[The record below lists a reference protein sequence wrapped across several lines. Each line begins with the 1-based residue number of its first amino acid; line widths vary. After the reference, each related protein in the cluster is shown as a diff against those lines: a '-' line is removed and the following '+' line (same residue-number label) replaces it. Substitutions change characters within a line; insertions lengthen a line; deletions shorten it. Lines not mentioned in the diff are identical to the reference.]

1 MRSRIILFLLLLF
14 SISNCTAI
22 VSAGA
27 VYSND
32 IIVLDDNIL
41 FTIEET
47 YTDVDVQEFRQMLD
61 LDRSGDV
68 NISEVE
74 AFKESHLIS
83 KKIELGSYI
92 LIDEGDVP
100 LKMMSVVMEFENA
113 QGDINITSPINVT
126 TFVEYKFLSPI
137 PSGEHELWI
146 LGHPLIQNMKITLPE
161 GVIVASSDG
170 LDNMTTSTY
179 DGKIILEGESG
190 IRTFMV
196 ENRTI
201 FEYATTVDMYKK
213 PFYAESY
220 FLPLLVFIEMLL
232 AVFAIYMIKGKK
244 QSS

>member
-1 MRSRIILFLLLLF
+1 MRSKIILLLLLLF

-32 IIVLDDNIL
+32 IIVSDDNIL
-41 FTIEET
+41 FMIEET
-47 YTDVDVQEFRQMLD
+47 YTDVDVQEFRQILD
-61 LDRSGDV
+61 SDRSGDV

-100 LKMMSVVMEFENA
+100 LGTISVEMEFENA

-126 TFVEYKFLSPI
+126 TFVEYKLHSPI

-146 LGHPLIQNMKITLPE
+146 LGHPLIQNMKITLPD
-161 GVIVASSDG
+161 GMAVVSSDG
-170 LDNMTTSTY
+170 LENMTTSTY
-179 DGKIILEGESG
+179 DGRVVLEGESG

-232 AVFAIYMIKGKK
+232 AVFAIYVIKGKK
-244 QSS
+244 RSS

>member
-32 IIVLDDNIL
+32 IIVSDDNIS

-47 YTDVDVQEFRQMLD
+47 YTDVDVQEFRLILD
-61 LDRSGDV
+61 SDRSGYV
-68 NISEVE
+68 NISEVD
-74 AFKESHLIS
+74 AFKESRLVS

-92 LIDEGDVP
+92 LIDEGNISLDI
-100 LKMMSVVMEFENA
+100 MSIEMDFENA
-113 QGDINITSPINVT
+113 EGDINITSPINVT
-126 TFVEYKFLSPI
+126 TFVEYKLLSPI
-137 PSGEHELWI
+137 SSGEHKLWI
-146 LGHPLIQNMKITLPE
+146 LGHPLIHKMVIMLPD
-161 GVIVASSDG
+161 GMAVVSSDG
-170 LDNMTTSTY
+170 LENMTSSSI
-179 DGKIILEGESG
+179 DGRVVLEGESG

>member
-1 MRSRIILFLLLLF
+1 MRSIIILFLLLIF

-32 IIVLDDNIL
+32 IIVSDDNIL

-83 KKIELGSYI
+83 KKIELRSYI
-92 LIDEGDVP
+92 SIDEGDVP
-100 LKMMSVVMEFENA
+100 LEMMSVVMEFENA

-179 DGKIILEGESG
+179 DGKIVLEGESG

>member
-1 MRSRIILFLLLLF
+1 MRSRVILFLLLLF

-32 IIVLDDNIL
+32 IIVSDDNIL

-61 LDRSGDV
+61 FDDSGDV
-68 NISEVE
+68 DSSEVE
-74 AFKESHLIS
+74 MFKESHLIS

-100 LKMMSVVMEFENA
+100 LETMSVVMEFENA

-126 TFVEYKFLSPI
+126 TFVEYKLLSSI
-137 PSGEHELWI
+137 TSGEHELWI
-146 LGHPLIQNMKITLPE
+146 LGHPLIQKMEITLPD
-161 GVIVASSDG
+161 GMAVVSSDG
-170 LDNMTTSTY
+170 LENMTSSSI
-179 DGKIILEGESG
+179 DGRVVLEGESG

-196 ENRTI
+196 GNRTV

-232 AVFAIYMIKGKK
+232 AVFAIYVIKGKK

>member
-1 MRSRIILFLLLLF
+1 MLGF
-14 SISNCTAI
+14 TAI
-22 VSAGA
+22 VSASA

-32 IIVLDDNIL
+32 IIVNDGNIL
-41 FTIEET
+41 FTINEV
-47 YTDVDVQEFRQMLD
+47 YTDVDVQEFRQILD
-61 LDRSGDV
+61 FDGSGDV

-83 KKIELGSYI
+83 RKIELRSYI
-92 LIDEGDVP
+92 FIDEGDVS
-100 LKMMSVVMEFENA
+100 LETMSVEMDFENA

-126 TFVEYKFLSPI
+126 TFVEYKLLTPI
-137 PSGEHELWI
+137 TSGEHKLWI
-146 LGHPLIQNMKITLPE
+146 LGHPLIQKMEITLPE
-161 GVIVASSDG
+161 DVIVVSSDG
-170 LDNMTTSTY
+170 LDNMTSSTY
-179 DGKIILEGESG
+179 DGRVVLGGESG

-196 ENRTI
+196 ENRTT

-232 AVFAIYMIKGKK
+232 AVFAIYIIKGKK

>member
-1 MRSRIILFLLLLF
+1 MRSRIILFLLLAF

-32 IIVLDDNIL
+32 VIVSDDNIL

-61 LDRSGDV
+61 SDRSGDV

-83 KKIELGSYI
+83 KKIELRSYI
-92 LIDEGDVP
+92 FIDEGDVS
-100 LKMMSVVMEFENA
+100 LETMSVEMNFENA

-126 TFVEYKFLSPI
+126 TFVEYKLLSPI
-137 PSGEHELWI
+137 TSGEHELWI
-146 LGHPLIQNMKITLPE
+146 LGHPLIHKMVIMLPD
-161 GVIVASSDG
+161 GMAVVSSDG
-170 LDNMTTSTY
+170 LENMTSSSI
-179 DGKIILEGESG
+179 DGRVVLEGESG
-190 IRTFMV
+190 IRSFMV

-201 FEYATTVDMYKK
+201 FEYATTIDMYKK
-213 PFYAESY
+213 PFYAKSY
-220 FLPLLVFIEMLL
+220 FIPLLVFIEMLL
-232 AVFAIYMIKGKK
+232 AVFAIYTIKGKK
-244 QSS
+244 ESS